1 MILSGQHSDNELR
14 TIEILAEVNMNI
26 FMKKNTRLPLVFIMF
41 FALFLPGISRSED
54 LYRLSMMPQFYPER
68 ITQMTEPLVKYL
80 EKGCDK
86 KIAPVMARNNSDYE
100 AMIKKGDVEIAYQN
114 PMIYN
119 SISDI
124 HEVVAVG
131 VSPEGGDKYRGLV
144 IVPSN
149 SPVTA
154 LSELKGK
161 NIMIVGKNTGG
172 GYFSPKISLLDA
184 GVDIEK
190 DVELVTAADNKQEN
204 VIIAVSLGDVD
215 AGFIRESAF
224 HTADAFIKP
233 DSVRILAPCAWLPGW
248 AFSVKRSLPQ
258 SEKTKIRNL
267 LINLPS
273 DSPVI
278 KALGLKGFREADDSV
293 YAPLKKLLIQP
304 EMKSSEKSSIES
316 NPHFSGKG

>member
-1 MILSGQHSDNELR
+1 MKILMIKFIWLSAA
-14 TIEILAEVNMNI
+14 IFIILA
-26 FMKKNTRLPLVFIMF
+26 LVVPDNLK
-41 FALFLPGISRSED
+41 AED
-54 LYRLSMMPQFYPER
+54 TYRFSMMPQFYPER
-68 ITQMTEPLVKYL
+68 IARMTEPLVKYL
-80 EKGCDK
+80 EKGCSR
-86 KIAPVMARNNSDYE
+86 KITPVMTMNNSDYE
-100 AMIKKGDVEIAYQN
+100 ASIRKGDVEIAYQN

-119 SISDI
+119 SISDV
-124 HEVVAVG
+124 HEAVVVG
-131 VSPEGGDKYRGLV
+131 VSPDGGDKYRGLV

-161 NIMIVGKNTGG
+161 TVMIVGKNTGG

-224 HTADAFIKP
+224 HAADAFIKP

-248 AFSVKRSLPQ
+248 ALSVKRSLPQ
-258 SEKTKIRNL
+258 TEKTRIKNL

-278 KALGLKGFREADDSV
+278 KALDLKGFREADDSV

-304 EMKSSEKSSIES
+304 DTKPVKK
-316 NPHFSGKG
+316 N